1 MKFLLGLVLTFQF
14 INSPVQAQMGEKPS
28 FNHLK
33 HATDVLTSLQAR
45 AFTDDAELMMDELR
59 IEGASKFLQTA
70 NYRSEPEKKS
80 VLAILKKTGPGTT
93 PVFKRTKN
101 GDWVMYVYDQKVSM
115 SIVDLYKRQIVING
129 QTLSYANESIENF
142 EKRVRALLT
151 PTKTTLLKQLWQ
163 QVGIPEAQA
172 MEPISALVIGV
183 VAVAILGTALY
194 YIHYRPKAAVERLV
208 EASMD
213 LKSKADSC
221 EGAGQNQQNYESTHS
236 LAGSIAGRSTF
247 NSLTD
252 SQLVLQNELRKN
264 LEASTPNVDCEQSVR
279 SAADK
284 MGIDVPSPQLLA
296 TARARREARQS
307 VLGPE
312 SATDVT
318 GALFQMCG
326 EYQRLSNCMSQF
338 VSHHVDDGETIEE
351 FGSSTPN
358 FSRYQRN
365 ASGR

>member
-1 MKFLLGLVLTFQF
+1 MKLLLGLVLTFQF
-14 INSPVQAQMGEKPS
+14 INSPVHAQMGEKPS

-33 HATDVLTSLQAR
+33 HATDVLSEQHAR
-45 AFTDDAELMMDELR
+45 AFTDDAELMMDQIR
-59 IEGASKFLQTA
+59 TEGVSKFLQSATYSSDA
-70 NYRSEPEKKS
+70 EKNS
-80 VLAILKKTGPGTT
+80 ALAILKKTGSGNT

-101 GDWVMYVYDQKVSM
+101 GDWVMHVYDQKISM
-115 SIVDLYKRQIVING
+115 SIVDFYKRQIVING
-129 QTLSYANESIENF
+129 QTVSYANESIESF

-163 QVGIPEAQA
+163 QVGISEAHA
-172 MEPISALVIGV
+172 MEPISALVIVV

-194 YIHYRPKAAVERLV
+194 YAHFRPKAAVERLV
-208 EASMD
+208 AAS
-213 LKSKADSC
+213 LEIKAKADVC
-221 EGAGQNQQNYESTHS
+221 EGAGQSQLNYESTHS
-236 LAGSIAGRSTF
+236 LAGSIAGRTNL

-264 LEASTPNVDCEQSVR
+264 LERSAPPVDCEDSIR

-284 MGIDVPSPQLLA
+284 MGIDVPSAQLLA

-312 SATDVT
+312 HEKDVT
-318 GALFQMCG
+318 GALLQMCG
-326 EYQRLSNCMSQF
+326 EYHRLSNCMSNF
-338 VSHHVDDGETIEE
+338 VAHHVDDGETIED
-351 FGSSTPN
+351 FGSSSPN